1 MGKKGYANQACKEG
15 VVMFAINHAATG
27 LIIKKI
33 YPDVSMPIILVSVQL
48 IEILWVALN
57 LLGVEKTTTED
68 RVESVSDVHLE
79 YMPFS
84 HSVVS
89 TVVLAAGA
97 WIIIVLGFKAVDVGT
112 AVALGI
118 CSHLVLDLISHARDI
133 AIAPIPDSKKIGVG
147 LYEKPTIAF
156 VFETIYGIFC
166 WWLYGGSTV
175 LLWIIVLFNLA
186 NASFFIK
193 AIPGP
198 EAFLAHRPMWIATVV
213 ALQIVVTAVL
223 VGLFS

>member
-1 MGKKGYANQACKEG
+1 
-15 VVMFAINHAATG
+15 MFAINHAATA

-33 YPDVSMPIILVSVQL
+33 YPDVPIAVILVSVQF

-57 LLGVEKTTTED
+57 FLGVEKTTTED
-68 RVESVSDVHLE
+68 SVKSVSDVHLA

-84 HSVVS
+84 HSVAS
-89 TVVLAAGA
+89 TIVLAAGA
-97 WIIIVLGFKAVDVGT
+97 WILIALGFNAVNLGT

-133 AIAPIPDSKKIGVG
+133 TIAPFLAGTKFGLG
-147 LYEKPTIAF
+147 LYEKPAFAF

-166 WWLYGGSTV
+166 WWVYGGGTA
-175 LLWIIVLFNLA
+175 LFWIIVLFNLA
-186 NASFFIK
+186 NVSFFLK

-198 EAFLAHRPMWIATVV
+198 ERFLAHRPMWITAVV
-213 ALQIVVTAVL
+213 ALQIIVTAVL
-223 VGLFS
+223 VGLFSYN

>member
-1 MGKKGYANQACKEG
+1 
-15 VVMFAINHAATG
+15 VFSINHAATG

-33 YPDVSMPIILVSVQL
+33 YPDVPMTIILVSVQFV
-48 IEILWVALN
+48 EILWVALN
-57 LLGVEKTTTED
+57 FLGVEKTTTED
-68 RVESVSDVHLE
+68 RVKSVSDVHLE

-97 WIIIVLGFKAVDVGT
+97 WMLFALGFKALDVGI

-118 CSHLVLDLISHARDI
+118 CSHLVLDLISHARDV
-133 AIAPIPDSKKIGVG
+133 AIAPFLDNRKFGLG
-147 LYEKPTIAF
+147 LYEKMPGVAF
-156 VFETIYGIFC
+156 MFETIYGIFC
-166 WWLYGGSTV
+166 WWVYGGSTA
-175 LLWIIVLFNLA
+175 LFWIIVLFNLA

-198 EAFLAHRPMWIATVV
+198 EVFLAHKPIWIATVV
-213 ALQIVVTAVL
+213 AVQIIVTAVL

>member
-1 MGKKGYANQACKEG
+1 
-15 VVMFAINHAATG
+15 MFAINHAATG

-33 YPDVSMPIILVSVQL
+33 YPDVPMALILVSVQL
-48 IEILWVALN
+48 IEILWVVLN
-57 LLGVEKTTTED
+57 FLGVEKTTTEN
-68 RVESVSDVHLE
+68 RVKSVSDVHLE

-89 TVVLAAGA
+89 TAALAAGA
-97 WIIIVLGFKAVDVGT
+97 GILLALGFGALNVGI

-133 AIAPIPDSKKIGVG
+133 ALSPIPGSRKFGVG
-147 LYEKPTIAF
+147 LYEKNPGVAF

-166 WWLYGGSTV
+166 WWVYRGGMA
-175 LLWIIVLFNLA
+175 LFWIIVVFNLA

-193 AIPGP
+193 ALPGP
-198 EAFLAHRPMWIATVV
+198 ERFMAHRPFRITAII
-213 ALQIVVTAVL
+213 ALQIIVTAVL

>member
-1 MGKKGYANQACKEG
+1 
-15 VVMFAINHAATG
+15 MFAINHAATG

-33 YPDVSMPIILVSVQL
+33 YPDVSTAAILVSVQL
-48 IEILWVALN
+48 IEILWVLLN
-57 LLGVEKTTTED
+57 FLGVEKTTTEKSVD
-68 RVESVSDVHLE
+68 TVSDVHLE

-89 TVVLAAGA
+89 TVALAAGA
-97 WIIIVLGFKAVDVGT
+97 WIIIALGLKKVDLGF

-118 CSHLVLDLISHARDI
+118 CSHLALDLVSHARDI
-133 AIAPIPDSKKIGVG
+133 AIAPYLGTRKYGLG
-147 LYEKPTIAF
+147 LYDKPAVAF
-156 VFETIYGIFC
+156 VFETIYGVFC
-166 WWLYGGSTV
+166 WWIYGGSSA
-175 LLWIIVLFNLA
+175 LFWIILVFNLA

-193 AIPGP
+193 SIPGP
-198 EAFLAHRPMWIATVV
+198 ERLMAHRPFWITSII

>member
-1 MGKKGYANQACKEG
+1 
-15 VVMFAINHAATG
+15 MFAINHAATG

-33 YPDVSMPIILVSVQL
+33 YPDVPMTLILVSVQL
-48 IEILWVALN
+48 IEILWVVLN
-57 LLGVEKTTTED
+57 FLGVEKTTTED
-68 RVESVSDVHLE
+68 RVQSVSDVHLE

-89 TVVLAAGA
+89 TAVLAAGA
-97 WIIIVLGFKAVDVGT
+97 WMLLALGFKAVDIGI

-133 AIAPIPDSKKIGVG
+133 VIAPFLNSRKYGLG
-147 LYEKPTIAF
+147 LYEKPAVAF

-166 WWLYGGSTV
+166 WWVYGGSTA
-175 LLWIIVLFNLA
+175 LFWIIVVFNVA

-193 AIPGP
+193 TMPGP
-198 EAFLAHRPMWIATVV
+198 ERFMAHRPFWIATII
-213 ALQIVVTAVL
+213 ALQIIVTAVF
-223 VGLFS
+223 VGLLS

>member
-1 MGKKGYANQACKEG
+1 
-15 VVMFAINHAATG
+15 MFAINHAATG

-33 YPDVSMPIILVSVQL
+33 YPDVPMTVILVSVQL

-57 LLGVEKTTTED
+57 FLGVEKTTTKD
-68 RVESVSDVHLE
+68 RVTSVSDVHLE

-97 WIIIVLGFKAVDVGT
+97 WLLVALGFKAVHVGT

-118 CSHLVLDLISHARDI
+118 CSHLVLDLMSHARDI
-133 AIAPIPDSKKIGVG
+133 AIAPFLESRKFGVG
-147 LYEKPTIAF
+147 LYEKPAF
-156 VFETIYGIFC
+156 AFAFETIYGIFC
-166 WWLYGGSTV
+166 WWLYGGSAV
-175 LLWIIVLFNLA
+175 LFWIIVLFNLA
-186 NASFFIK
+186 NISFFIK

-198 EAFLAHRPMWIATVV
+198 ERFLAHRPIWITAVI
-213 ALQIVVTAVL
+213 ALQIIVTAVL

>member
-1 MGKKGYANQACKEG
+1 M
-15 VVMFAINHAATG
+15 VMFAIDHAATA

-33 YPDVSMPIILVSVQL
+33 YPDVPITEILVSVQL
-48 IEILWVALN
+48 IEILWVVLN
-57 LLGVEKTTTED
+57 FLGIEKTTTENK
-68 RVESVSDVHLE
+68 VKSVSDVHLE

-89 TVVLAAGA
+89 TAFLATCA
-97 WIIIVLGFKAVDVGT
+97 WILFTFGFKEVNVGI

-133 AIAPIPDSKKIGVG
+133 VIAPFLDSRKFGLG
-147 LYEKPTIAF
+147 LYEKPAVAF
-156 VFETIYGIFC
+156 VVETIYGIFC
-166 WWLYGGSTV
+166 WWVYGGSTA

-198 EAFLAHRPMWIATVV
+198 EKFLAHRPFWITTIV
-213 ALQIVVTAVL
+213 ALQIIVTAVL